1 MYTLAIPPFMTPV
14 TITFSF
20 VKVDHSHTYSL
31 LYMIPRILAA
41 SHSRL
46 FCSRNNY
53 TYHAQRREYRVRPN
67 NRQNC
72 SS

>member
-14 TITFSF
+14 TIVFSF
-20 VKVDHSHTYSL
+20 VKVGHTRPYSL

-46 FCSRNNY
+46 FCSRNN
-53 TYHAQRREYRVRPN
+53 
-67 NRQNC
+67 
-72 SS
+72 